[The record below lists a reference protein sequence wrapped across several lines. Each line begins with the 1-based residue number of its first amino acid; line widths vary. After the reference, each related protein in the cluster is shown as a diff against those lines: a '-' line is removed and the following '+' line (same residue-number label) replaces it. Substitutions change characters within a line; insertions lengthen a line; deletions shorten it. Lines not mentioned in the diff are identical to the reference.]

1 MKIAVAG
8 DSAGEW
14 LAKVLADHLK
24 DSYEVAEISRAG
36 VDHKFYAN
44 LADRVANMV
53 LKAGMIARSSS
64 AGQGSACASRPT
76 RCRASAPL

>member
-8 DSAGEW
+8 DSAGEG

-36 VDHKFYAN
+36 VDSDKGLPLNINDPAF
-44 LADRVANMV
+44 ADRVAERFVGLWNA
-53 LKAGMIARSSS
+53 AGR
-64 AGQGSACASRPT
+64 GEGGTQ
-76 RCRASAPL
+76 